1 MPVNQG
7 FFEIIN
13 HLLVKILLPI
23 VSEMGVSQAD
33 LTSYLTKLIGYI
45 YAILGFTI
53 VLIIVQIAAHWLAK
67 KGKRHVVRISAGVA
81 YVLVLVIL
89 ANMICYG
96 PMYANVS
103 GVLNAS
109 PLELSDD
116 VVANSKAVIKE
127 TGEEGLVLLKNDGLL
142 PLAAD
147 TTSLNVFGWDS
158 TNPLFGGVGSGSS
171 DSASAVGVLESLE
184 KAGYSTNEE
193 LSAMYTKYRADRPH
207 MSMTEQD
214 WTLPEPTLEYYTDEL
229 MGSAADFS
237 DTAVIVLGR
246 SGGEGA
252 DLPKDM
258 KAVIDGTY
266 DVRTTGVIEAS
277 VSANYNYTNAL
288 YTNNGDYDDFDAGET
303 YLELS
308 NTEEDMIDLVC
319 SKFDK
324 VIVVINASNSM
335 ELGWVENY
343 DSIGAVILAP
353 GTGAT
358 GMEALGEI
366 LNGTVNPSG
375 KTVDTFVY
383 DLTTTPAWNH
393 TGNFAYTNVDD
404 LKSEIA
410 QADASYEG
418 NISFVDYAENIYVGY
433 KFYETAAEE
442 GVINYEKVVQYP
454 FGYGLSYTTF
464 SQEITDFKV
473 KNDAVSVSVKVTN
486 TGDVAGKDVIELYVT
501 PPYQNGGIE
510 KASVNLVDFQKTDL
524 IEPSGTYEYTFE
536 VALEDIASYD
546 SACVKTEN
554 GGYILEAGE
563 YHFSVRSDSHTVL
576 DEEVYALEQD
586 MNYGQNKRESD
597 KTAAANVFTEYAK
610 GDVTYLSRADG
621 FANYEEALAGP
632 KDSEYE
638 MDSETKETVAKNTN
652 AQYKGSDFD
661 NEEDEMPVTE
671 AENGLVLADMTG
683 LSYDDEKWEDLLDEL
698 SDKEMVNLVN
708 VGGWQTVEIDSIEKM
723 ATSDCDGPAGLSN
736 FVTGNYGTAFPAEVL
751 MAQTWS
757 KEMAEKIGDAIG
769 QEYANANNY
778 GWYGPAMNTH
788 RSAFSGRNFEYFSE
802 DAVLAGHFASAE
814 VNSAAKYGVYA
825 YIKHFALNDQETNR
839 CAVLLTYADEQCIRE
854 VYLKP
859 FEMVVK
865 NFDFEKNV
873 LGVMSA
879 YNWIG
884 TTPAYANPELLK
896 TVLRDEWGF
905 CGMVIT
911 DYNGSYGYQN
921 TDAAIRNG
929 GDLMLGYGT
938 ADSNKV
944 KTKSATVVKALR
956 NASKNI
962 LYVVANSGYYKD
974 PSADQGGMNNMTKLF
989 LIVDGLTVAAAVL
1002 VEAAVFLRLKRKT
1015 EGIVVETAD

>member
-1 MPVNQG
+1 MVD
-7 FFEIIN
+7 F
-13 HLLVKILLPI
+13 LVKILLPI

-277 VSANYNYTNAL
+277 VSANYNYTNAF
-288 YTNNGDYDDFDAGET
+288 YTNNGDYDDFDVGET

-524 IEPSGTYEYTFE
+524 IESSGTYEYTFE

-974 PSADQGGMNNMTKLF
+974 PSADQGGMSNMTKIF

-1002 VEAAVFLRLKRKT
+1002 VEAAVFLRLKRKK

>member
-1 MPVNQG
+1 MVD
-7 FFEIIN
+7 F
-13 HLLVKILLPI
+13 LVKILLPI

-193 LSAMYTKYRADRPH
+193 LSAMYTKYRAERPH

-277 VSANYNYTNAL
+277 VSANYNYTNAF
-288 YTNNGDYDDFDAGET
+288 YTNNGDYDDFDAGES

-308 NTEEDMIDLVC
+308 NTEETMIDLVC
-319 SKFDK
+319 STFDK
-324 VIVVINASNSM
+324 VIVVVNASNSM

-383 DLTTTPAWNH
+383 DLAEAPTYQN

-404 LKSEIA
+404 LKAEIA

-473 KNDAVSVSVKVTN
+473 KNDAASVSVKVTN

-546 SACVKTEN
+546 SACIKTEN

-638 MDSETKETVAKNTN
+638 MDPETKETVAKNTN

-708 VGGWQTVEIDSIEKM
+708 VGGWQTVEIDSIEKT

-873 LGVMSA
+873 LGVMSS

-1002 VEAAVFLRLKRKT
+1002 VEAAVFLRLKRKK

>member
-1 MPVNQG
+1 MVD
-7 FFEIIN
+7 F
-13 HLLVKILLPI
+13 LVKILLPI

-277 VSANYNYTNAL
+277 VSANYNYTNAF
-288 YTNNGDYDDFDAGET
+288 YTNNGDYDDFDVGET

-524 IEPSGTYEYTFE
+524 IESSGTYEYTFE

-652 AQYKGSDFD
+652 A
-661 NEEDEMPVTE
+661 
-671 AENGLVLADMTG
+671 
-683 LSYDDEKWEDLLDEL
+683 
-698 SDKEMVNLVN
+698 
-708 VGGWQTVEIDSIEKM
+708 
-723 ATSDCDGPAGLSN
+723 
-736 FVTGNYGTAFPAEVL
+736 
-751 MAQTWS
+751 
-757 KEMAEKIGDAIG
+757 
-769 QEYANANNY
+769 
-778 GWYGPAMNTH
+778 
-788 RSAFSGRNFEYFSE
+788 
-802 DAVLAGHFASAE
+802 
-814 VNSAAKYGVYA
+814 
-825 YIKHFALNDQETNR
+825 
-839 CAVLLTYADEQCIRE
+839 
-854 VYLKP
+854 
-859 FEMVVK
+859 
-865 NFDFEKNV
+865 
-873 LGVMSA
+873 
-879 YNWIG
+879 
-884 TTPAYANPELLK
+884 
-896 TVLRDEWGF
+896 
-905 CGMVIT
+905 
-911 DYNGSYGYQN
+911 
-921 TDAAIRNG
+921 
-929 GDLMLGYGT
+929 
-938 ADSNKV
+938 
-944 KTKSATVVKALR
+944 
-956 NASKNI
+956 
-962 LYVVANSGYYKD
+962 
-974 PSADQGGMNNMTKLF
+974 
-989 LIVDGLTVAAAVL
+989 
-1002 VEAAVFLRLKRKT
+1002 
-1015 EGIVVETAD
+1015 

>member
-1 MPVNQG
+1 MVD
-7 FFEIIN
+7 F
-13 HLLVKILLPI
+13 LVKILLPI

-207 MSMTEQD
+207 MSMAEQD

-266 DVRTTGVIEAS
+266 DVRTTGVLEAS
-277 VSANYNYTNAL
+277 VSGNYNYTNAF
-288 YTNNGDYDDFDAGET
+288 YTNNGDYDDFDAGES

-308 NTEEDMIDLVC
+308 NTEETMIDLVC
-319 SKFDK
+319 STFDK
-324 VIVVINASNSM
+324 VIVVVNASNSM

-383 DLTTTPAWNH
+383 DLAEAPTYQN

-404 LKSEIA
+404 LKAEIA

-546 SACVKTEN
+546 SACIKTEN

-638 MDSETKETVAKNTN
+638 MDPETKETVAKNTN

-708 VGGWQTVEIDSIEKM
+708 VGGWQTVEIDSIEKT

-1002 VEAAVFLRLKRKT
+1002 VEAAVFLRLKRKK

>member
-1 MPVNQG
+1 MVD
-7 FFEIIN
+7 F
-13 HLLVKILLPI
+13 LVKILLPI
-23 VSEMGVSQAD
+23 VSKMGVSQAD

-45 YAILGFTI
+45 YVILI
-53 VLIIVQIAAHWLAK
+53 VTVLLIAVQIAAHWLAK
-67 KGKRHVVRISAGVA
+67 KGKRHVIRISAGVA
-81 YVLVLVIL
+81 YVLVLVTVV
-89 ANMICYG
+89 NMICYG

-193 LSAMYTKYRADRPH
+193 LSNMYTKYRADRPH
-207 MSMTEQD
+207 MSMAEQD
-214 WTLPEPTLEYYTDEL
+214 WTLPEPTQDYYTEEL
-229 MGSAADFS
+229 MSSAAGFS

-252 DLPKDM
+252 DLPTDM

-277 VSANYNYTNAL
+277 VSDNYNYTNAH
-288 YTNNGDYDDFDAGET
+288 YTNNGDYDDFDAGES

-308 NTEEDMIDLVC
+308 NTEENMVDLVC

-383 DLTTTPAWNH
+383 DLTAAPTYHNI
-393 TGNFAYTNVDD
+393 GNFAYTNADD

-410 QADASYEG
+410 QEDSAYEG

-442 GVINYEKVVQYP
+442 GVINYDKVVQYP

-473 KNDAVSVSVKVTN
+473 KNDTAGITVKVTN
-486 TGDVAGKDVIELYVT
+486 TGDAAGKDVIQLYVT

-536 VALEDIASYD
+536 VALEDLASYD
-546 SACVKTEN
+546 SACIKTEN

-563 YHFSVRSDSHTVL
+563 YHFSVRADSHTVL
-576 DEEVYALEQD
+576 DEEVYALSED
-586 MNYGQNKRESD
+586 IDYGQNGRESD
-597 KTAAANVFTEYAK
+597 KTAAVNVFTEYAK

-621 FANYEEALAGP
+621 FKNYEEALAGP
-632 KDSEYE
+632 KASEYE

-652 AQYKGSDFD
+652 AKYKGSDFD

-683 LSYDDEKWEDLLDEL
+683 LSYDDEKWDDLLDEL
-698 SDKEMVNLVN
+698 SAKEMVNLVN
-708 VGGWQTVEIDSIEKM
+708 VGGWQTVEIDSIEKV

-854 VYLKP
+854 IYLKP

-884 TTPAYANPELLK
+884 TTPAYANPQLLK

-905 CGMVIT
+905 CGVVIT

-974 PSADQGGMNNMTKLF
+974 PSADQGGMSNMTKLF
-989 LIVDGLTVAAAVL
+989 VIVDGLTVVLAVL
-1002 VEAAVFLRLKRKT
+1002 VEAAVILRMRRKR
-1015 EGIVVETAD
+1015 EAIAVVETTEENK

>member
-1 MPVNQG
+1 
-7 FFEIIN
+7 
-13 HLLVKILLPI
+13 
-23 VSEMGVSQAD
+23 
-33 LTSYLTKLIGYI
+33 
-45 YAILGFTI
+45 
-53 VLIIVQIAAHWLAK
+53 
-67 KGKRHVVRISAGVA
+67 
-81 YVLVLVIL
+81 
-89 ANMICYG
+89 
-96 PMYANVS
+96 
-103 GVLNAS
+103 
-109 PLELSDD
+109 
-116 VVANSKAVIKE
+116 
-127 TGEEGLVLLKNDGLL
+127 
-142 PLAAD
+142 
-147 TTSLNVFGWDS
+147 
-158 TNPLFGGVGSGSS
+158 
-171 DSASAVGVLESLE
+171 
-184 KAGYSTNEE
+184 
-193 LSAMYTKYRADRPH
+193 
-207 MSMTEQD
+207 
-214 WTLPEPTLEYYTDEL
+214 
-229 MGSAADFS
+229 
-237 DTAVIVLGR
+237 
-246 SGGEGA
+246 
-252 DLPKDM
+252 
-258 KAVIDGTY
+258 
-266 DVRTTGVIEAS
+266 
-277 VSANYNYTNAL
+277 
-288 YTNNGDYDDFDAGET
+288 
-303 YLELS
+303 
-308 NTEEDMIDLVC
+308 
-319 SKFDK
+319 
-324 VIVVINASNSM
+324 
-335 ELGWVENY
+335 
-343 DSIGAVILAP
+343 
-353 GTGAT
+353 
-358 GMEALGEI
+358 
-366 LNGTVNPSG
+366 
-375 KTVDTFVY
+375 
-383 DLTTTPAWNH
+383 
-393 TGNFAYTNVDD
+393 
-404 LKSEIA
+404 
-410 QADASYEG
+410 
-418 NISFVDYAENIYVGY
+418 
-433 KFYETAAEE
+433 
-442 GVINYEKVVQYP
+442 
-454 FGYGLSYTTF
+454 
-464 SQEITDFKV
+464 
-473 KNDAVSVSVKVTN
+473 
-486 TGDVAGKDVIELYVT
+486 
-501 PPYQNGGIE
+501 
-510 KASVNLVDFQKTDL
+510 
-524 IEPSGTYEYTFE
+524 
-536 VALEDIASYD
+536 
-546 SACVKTEN
+546 
-554 GGYILEAGE
+554 
-563 YHFSVRSDSHTVL
+563 
-576 DEEVYALEQD
+576 
-586 MNYGQNKRESD
+586 
-597 KTAAANVFTEYAK
+597 
-610 GDVTYLSRADG
+610 
-621 FANYEEALAGP
+621 
-632 KDSEYE
+632 
-638 MDSETKETVAKNTN
+638 
-652 AQYKGSDFD
+652 
-661 NEEDEMPVTE
+661 MPVTE

-974 PSADQGGMNNMTKLF
+974 PSADQGGMSNMTKIF

-1002 VEAAVFLRLKRKT
+1002 VEAAVFLRLKRKK